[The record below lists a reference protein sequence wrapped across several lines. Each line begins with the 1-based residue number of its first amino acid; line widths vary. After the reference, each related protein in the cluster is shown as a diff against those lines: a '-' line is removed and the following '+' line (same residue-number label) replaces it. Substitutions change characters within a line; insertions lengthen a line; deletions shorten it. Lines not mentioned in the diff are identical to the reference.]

1 MDNELKPCPFCG
13 GQARIADGM
22 TVVPTRTERG
32 IKGTQATFIKCRQC
46 GAIISFDNDE
56 CDCNP
61 GKAVKYFNRRERI

>member
-1 MDNELKPCPFCG
+1 MNNELKPCPFCG

-32 IKGTQATFIKCRQC
+32 IKGTQAIFIKCRQC
-46 GAIISFDNDE
+46 GAVVSFDNDE

-61 GKAVKYFNRRERI
+61 GEAVKYFNRRESI